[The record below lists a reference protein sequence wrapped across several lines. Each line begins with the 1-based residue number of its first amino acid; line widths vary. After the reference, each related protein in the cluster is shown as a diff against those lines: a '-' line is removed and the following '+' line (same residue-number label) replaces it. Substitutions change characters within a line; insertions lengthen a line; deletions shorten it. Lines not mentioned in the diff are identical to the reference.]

1 MPRTQFFGFSPRSG
15 MVYARHVP
23 NSITII
29 RIILTPVVLVLLFTG
44 TFWGVTSALLLFVV
58 AAASDWVDGKLA
70 RELEVS
76 SRFGQFLDPLAD
88 KVLVLGTFMAL
99 AWLEPAIVP
108 WWAVA
113 LIASRDVGVTL
124 LRSWA
129 EARGWTLQ
137 TLYIAKAK
145 TAGQLAFLIVMLAAL
160 ALAQR
165 PDETGTLAVWL
176 LYDTTVL
183 FWLLMIVVAITLY
196 TGVLYLFNQKP
207 AAPADPHG

>member
-1 MPRTQFFGFSPRSG
+1 

-29 RIILTPVVLVLLFTG
+29 RIILTPVVLVLLFSG
-44 TFWGVTSALLLFVV
+44 TFWGITSALLLFVL
-58 AAASDWVDGKLA
+58 AAVSDWVDGKLA
-70 RELEVS
+70 RQLEVS

-88 KVLVLGTFMAL
+88 KVLVLGTFIAL

-113 LIASRDVGVTL
+113 LIALRDVGVTA

-145 TAGQLAFLIVMLAAL
+145 TAGQLAFLIVMLATL
-160 ALAQR
+160 ALAER
-165 PDETGTLAVWL
+165 PGSAGALATWL
-176 LYDTTVL
+176 LYDTTIL
-183 FWLLMIVVAITLY
+183 FWLLMVVVAITVY
-196 TGVLYLFNQKP
+196 TGVLYAFNQEP
-207 AAPADPHG
+207 AASANPHG